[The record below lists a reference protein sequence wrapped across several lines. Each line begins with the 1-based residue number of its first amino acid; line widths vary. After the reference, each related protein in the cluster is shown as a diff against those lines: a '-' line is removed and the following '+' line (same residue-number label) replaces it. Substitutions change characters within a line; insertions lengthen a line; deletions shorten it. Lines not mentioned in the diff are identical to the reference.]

1 MNLRDLLDATLKE
14 IDRQVQ
20 TTAVAK
26 PEQMLIWTL
35 AAQELADIKNRLYTV
50 RGVIDDVSH

>member
-20 TTAVAK
+20 TTKVPT
-26 PEQMLIWTL
+26 PEQALIWTL
-35 AAQELADIKNRLYTV
+35 AAQGISETKARLYSQQ
-50 RGVIDDVSH
+50 IEDKEH

>member
-20 TTAVAK
+20 TTAVAT